1 MLQLHHPLVLAS
13 ASPRRKEILEM
24 VGLSFEVVPSTYHEP
39 LHSQHLTAPEVFTQ
53 ELACEKG
60 KEVFHR
66 IGKNKLVLA
75 ADTVGII
82 ENEVL
87 EKPKDRA
94 DAKRMLQLLSGR
106 DHRVLTALALYSP
119 GRQEPMLSTVET
131 KVFFGHLDEQAI
143 EKYLD
148 GGEYADKAAAYAIQG
163 KASVFVEKIEGDYFN
178 VVGLPIATVWKM
190 LKRSR
195 ERDQQS

>member
-1 MLQLHHPLVLAS
+1 MLQLHYPLVLAS

-24 VGLSFEVVPSTYHEP
+24 VGLSFEVIPSTYQEP
-39 LHSQHLTAPEVFTQ
+39 LHSEHLAAPEAFTQ
-53 ELACEKG
+53 ELAREKG
-60 KEVFHR
+60 REVFER
-66 IGKNKLVLA
+66 IGKTKLVLA

-82 ENEVL
+82 ESQVL

-106 DHRVLTALALYSP
+106 VHRVLTALALYSP
-119 GRQEPMLSTVET
+119 ARQDPILHSIET
-131 KVFFGHLDEQAI
+131 KVAFVHLDEEMI

-148 GGEYADKAAAYAIQG
+148 GDEYADKAAAYAIQG

-190 LKRSR
+190 LKQTSEMHR
-195 ERDQQS
+195 QG